1 MWADLTNTI
10 EEWSDSVLELA
21 LFPAHIASYLLPL
34 YFIRKVFRRY
44 IAKDTFVIDGKERD
58 RKNSWGAYLLLSGS
72 LLVALFRDD
81 RFMLLQ
87 GGWEIVFGLGIFLLG
102 SSWWSPSRRPTRRS
116 VARDWLGI

>member
-44 IAKDTFVIDGKERD
+44 IAKDTFVFDATERA

-72 LLVALFRDD
+72 IVVALFRDD

-87 GGWEIVFGLGIFLLG
+87 GVWEIVCGLGIFLLG
-102 SSWWSPSRRPTRRS
+102 PSWWARRRRSTRRS
-116 VARDWLGI
+116 VARDWLG